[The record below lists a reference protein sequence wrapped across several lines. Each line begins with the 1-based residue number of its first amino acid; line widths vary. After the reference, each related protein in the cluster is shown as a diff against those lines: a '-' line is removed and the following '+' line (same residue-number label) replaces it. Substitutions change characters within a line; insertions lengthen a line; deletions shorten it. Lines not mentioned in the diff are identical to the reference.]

1 MESDK
6 ELCYFDRT
14 YVIVGAF
21 VRPVLR
27 DALEAI
33 DVQLA
38 QKRRI
43 VLHLV
48 VLGDQKVGEVL
59 WLVDVEGSA
68 VWAP

>member
-6 ELCYFDRT
+6 ELCYIDRT
-14 YVIVGAF
+14 YVIVGTF

-68 VWAP
+68 VWTP